1 MKFSSALFA
10 ASAAALTVTLS
21 ACEGLKEAMSAHVGT
36 VARAGNQELSVDKL
50 VTYMTEAKM
59 PPRKEVANVIANTWL
74 DYQLLAQSAAKGD
87 TTISNAAIDSAAW
100 AQLASFKA
108 RRYFELVSKSWTSPA
123 DEATARKMYDNGEV
137 LAASHILLLA
147 RKDTTAAVKAAAKA
161 KATALRVQVNSG
173 NFADVATKNSQDPGS
188 GKQGGKL
195 GIFRKGTMVPQFEK
209 ALLALKPGEISQV
222 IETDYGYHII
232 RRATFDE
239 VKDQVL
245 PLANQH
251 GRQVGE
257 STFVANLT
265 KNGKIDVKSDAPAAA
280 RAILNDPDSHL
291 KDGSTLAT
299 STAGN
304 FTAGR
309 FAQWLLSLPPQQFQQ
324 QRAGLLA
331 QPDSVIQGV
340 IKQFTLNELVLK
352 AADSAKVGPT
362 PDEINQLHDGF
373 RTARNA
379 VWTQLNIDP
388 KSLAEA
394 GKTPEER
401 EKVAAARVDTYMEQ
415 LVLGKARYTEV
426 PPTLARILRDGAG
439 GAAVNGTGIDR
450 ALEQASKARVAAD
463 STKRAA
469 EPPTAV
475 PMGQPGTG
483 VAPQGTAPGGATP
496 PAPSGATP
504 NPAAAPQPAQH

>member
-1 MKFSSALFA
+1 MKFSSALLA
-10 ASAAALTVTLS
+10 ASTAALTVTFS
-21 ACEGLKEAMSAHVGT
+21 GCEGLKEAMTAHVGT

-50 VTYMTEAKM
+50 VSYMTEAKI

-87 TTISNAAIDSAAW
+87 TAISNAQIDSVAW
-100 AQLASFKA
+100 AQLAGLKA
-108 RRYFELVSKSWTSPA
+108 RRYFDVISKSWTTPA
-123 DEATARKMYDNGEV
+123 DEATARKMYDNGDV
-137 LAASHILLLA
+137 LAASHILILA
-147 RKDTTAAVKAAAKA
+147 RKDAPAAEKAAAKA
-161 KATALRVQVNSG
+161 KATALRAQVTSA
-173 NFADVATKNSQDPGS
+173 NFADMATKNSQDPGS

-195 GIFRKGTMVPQFEK
+195 GVFRKGMMVPQFEQ
-209 ALLALKPGEISQV
+209 ALLALKPGEISPV

-239 VKDQVL
+239 VKDQVI
-245 PLANQH
+245 PIANQR

-280 RAILNDPDSHL
+280 RAVLNDPDAHL
-291 KDGSTLAT
+291 KDGNTLAT

-309 FAQWLLSLPPQQFQQ
+309 FAQWLLSLPPQQLAQ
-324 QRAGLLA
+324 QRSGLLA
-331 QPDSVIQGV
+331 APDSILQNV
-340 IKQFTLNELVLK
+340 IKQFTLNELVIK

-362 PDEINQLHDGF
+362 PDEVNQLHQGF
-373 RTARNA
+373 RMARNA

-388 KSLAEA
+388 QSLAA
-394 GKTPEER
+394 AAKTPEER
-401 EKVAAARVDTYMEQ
+401 EKVAAARVESYMDQ
-415 LVLGKARYTEV
+415 LLTQKARYAEV
-426 PPTLARILRDGAG
+426 PPTLARILRDQAG
-439 GAAVNGTGIDR
+439 GATVNSTGIDR
-450 ALEQASKARVAAD
+450 ALEQANKARQAAD
-463 STKRAA
+463 SAKEAT

-483 VAPQGTAPGGATP
+483 VAPQGTAPGGA
-496 PAPSGATP
+496 APK
-504 NPAAAPQPAQH
+504 PAAAPQPAQH